1 VKPTTQTTTEHLLTY
16 VNYDQFNRWVRDH
29 TNYQCLRNTLY
40 YDDDINTKLT
50 DWKRLDNMETHL
62 NEMKGCLDSAWDTL
76 DNAQL
81 KLEQAKEDV
90 WKTVHDFPPAYRGI
104 I

>member
-1 VKPTTQTTTEHLLTY
+1 M
-16 VNYDQFNRWVRDH
+16 
-29 TNYQCLRNTLY
+29 NYQCRCDTFY
-40 YDDDINTKLT
+40 YDDDLNTKLT

-62 NEMKGCLDSAWDTL
+62 DEMKGHLDGAWDAL

-90 WKTVHDFPPAYRGI
+90 WKTIHDFPLAYHSI

>member
-1 VKPTTQTTTEHLLTY
+1 
-16 VNYDQFNRWVRDH
+16 
-29 TNYQCLRNTLY
+29 
-40 YDDDINTKLT
+40 
-50 DWKRLDNMETHL
+50 METHL
-62 NEMKGCLDSAWDTL
+62 DKMKGHLDSAWDTL

-90 WKTVHDFPPAYRGI
+90 RKTVHDFPLAYRGI